1 MRWDGT
7 KWVVLT
13 QTKEEIDELMEQMR
27 DDAVIESKEYSE
39 AEIKATRQAIINQ
52 LNEELNDVNTNM
64 TTIEKDI
71 DGVRGRVSS
80 AEKTIDKNT
89 NEITSAQ
96 SKISSLEVTAD
107 DITTQ
112 VSDIKSDV
120 TTAQKDITRVEQTAG
135 KIESTVSSVRTDLDE
150 LEIGGTNLVPDSERV
165 RNPDSYINYFFDASE
180 LLADFEGD
188 TVTLSVYMKTLS
200 GNFDTEVY
208 LYSSHT
214 NSLKKHIF
222 DVDNTW
228 RRYDFSFIVDREIIE
243 YIDRINIKSSNEVE
257 TKKLKLER
265 GTKATDWS
273 PAPED
278 MDARM
283 TATETTI
290 KQLPS
295 EIDLAVKEGVGALEI
310 GGRNLLLDTPNEEV
324 EGKDFSS
331 WNSDVYYI
339 TDNAI
344 DELKQ
349 GGTYTMS
356 VYYTH
361 TESNNNSRFGLIF
374 QFYTKSSF

>member
-89 NEITSAQ
+89 NQITSAQ

-135 KIESTVSSVRTDLDE
+135 KIESTVSSVKTDLESTDK
-150 LEIGGTNLVPDSERV
+150 G
-165 RNPDSYINYFFDASE
+165 
-180 LLADFEGD
+180 
-188 TVTLSVYMKTLS
+188 MKA
-200 GNFDTEVY
+200 
-208 LYSSHT
+208 
-214 NSLKKHIF
+214 
-222 DVDNTW
+222 
-228 RRYDFSFIVDREIIE
+228 
-243 YIDRINIKSSNEVE
+243 NE
-257 TKKLKLER
+257 TR
-265 GTKATDWS
+265 
-273 PAPED
+273 
-278 MDARM
+278 
-283 TATETTI
+283 I
-290 KQLPS
+290 KQLPD
-295 EIDLAVKEGVGALEI
+295 EIDLAVKEGIGDLDIGARNYALESDEVVEYQSSARYSYELSESISEYPLTKFSVSFDMKYTGTGEISRVEIYLYNGSFLSYAGGNDSGNRENTPI
-310 GGRNLLLDTPNEEV
+310 GGLKNNGNWARYKGTLYTVD
-324 EGKDFSS
+324 D
-331 WNSDVYYI
+331 
-339 TDNAI
+339 I
-344 DELKQ
+344 DEHDNI
-349 GGTYTMS
+349 T
-356 VYYTH
+356 
-361 TESNNNSRFGLIF
+361 II
-374 QFYTKSSF
+374 